1 MAQILKDGSVKG
13 QGYAVD
19 VVKKPETMIIPA
31 RELVQILAKVL
42 CTIFFLL
49 LFIGCLCPAGKF
61 HLLFSIICFFTCI
74 LN

>member
-42 CTIFFLL
+42 CTIFSSSFYRMPMP
-49 LFIGCLCPAGKF
+49 CW
-61 HLLFSIICFFTCI
+61 
-74 LN
+74 